1 MPLIETEQQRMI
13 AAPFIHLNGSSAKR
27 LAEGYEKVVDLL
39 RQAQVAMSEVAPN
52 QRDYYPELVS
62 HFETARRQYMERV
75 NAISQAIADYEALR
89 YHAEGEQ

>member
-27 LAEGYEKVVDLL
+27 LAEGYQRVVDLL
-39 RQAQVAMSEVAPN
+39 REAQQAISEVAPN

-62 HFETARRQYMERV
+62 HFETARKQHVERV
-75 NAISQAIADYEALR
+75 NAISGMLFDYEALR
-89 YHAEGEQ
+89 YHAEGE